1 MQQALTYQAPQT
13 DAPAEGI
20 SAVTLPTDYDGWWNA
35 PGHWV
40 EEPNVR
46 RNGWSGMMRLRIG
59 DTLYYIKKQCN
70 HLCRTLDHPFGW
82 PTASREYVN
91 IGRLQALGIVVP
103 TPVFHGARRTVEGH
117 EGLLVTKELAGFASI
132 DTQPALDAARTRK
145 LAETCGRVLG
155 IMHRAGW
162 QHSCLYDK
170 HIMVRWTDEQP
181 TVALIDL
188 EKLRKPLLPGKA
200 ARHDLDQ
207 LKRHQSVWTENDWK
221 ALLAAHAGSG
231 AST

>member
-1 MQQALTYQAPQT
+1 MQQALTNQALEA
-13 DAPAEGI
+13 DAPARVA
-20 SAVTLPTDYDGWWNA
+20 SAITLPTDYDGWWNA
-35 PGHWV
+35 PGDWV
-40 EEPNVR
+40 EEPNFR
-46 RNGWSGMMRLRIG
+46 RKGWSGMMRLRIG

-70 HLCRTLDHPFGW
+70 YLCRTLDHPFGW

-103 TPVFHGARRTVEGH
+103 RPVFHGARRTVEGY
-117 EGLLVTKELAGFASI
+117 EGLLVTEELAGFASI
-132 DTQPALDAARTRK
+132 DTQLALDAARTRR
-145 LAETCGRVLG
+145 LAEACGRVLG

-170 HIMVRWTDEQP
+170 HIMVRWTGEQP

-207 LKRHQSVWTENDWK
+207 LKRRQSVWTEDDWK
-221 ALLAAHAGSG
+221 TLLVAHARSG

>member
-1 MQQALTYQAPQT
+1 MNKSIDMSNQAGSNAL
-13 DAPAEGI
+13 
-20 SAVTLPTDYDGWWNA
+20 AVLPNDFSGWWNA
-35 PGHWV
+35 PGAWV

-82 PTASREYVN
+82 PTASRERVN
-91 IGRLQALGIVVP
+91 ISRLQALGLSVP
-103 TPVFHGARRTVEGH
+103 NPVFHGERKSAEGY
-117 EGLLVTKELAGFASI
+117 EAVLVTEELAGFLSL
-132 DTQPALDAARTRK
+132 DTQTELDAGTRAA
-145 LAETCGRVLG
+145 LAAETGRVLG

-170 HIMVRWTDEQP
+170 HIMVRWSGATPEI
-181 TVALIDL
+181 ALIDL

-200 ARHDLDQ
+200 ARHDLEQ
-207 LKRHQSVWTENDWK
+207 LKRHQRIWSEEEWER
-221 ALLAAHAGSG
+221 LLSAHEKQD

>member
-1 MQQALTYQAPQT
+1 MNESLAMTQT
-13 DAPAEGI
+13 P
-20 SAVTLPTDYDGWWNA
+20 PTDTPAVLPNDFAGWWSA
-35 PGHWV
+35 PGAWV

-82 PTASREYVN
+82 PTASRERVS
-91 IGRLQALGIVVP
+91 IGRLQALGLSVP
-103 TPVFHGARRTVEGH
+103 KPVFHGERKSAEGY
-117 EGLLVTKELAGFASI
+117 EAVLVTEELAGFLSL
-132 DTQPALDAARTRK
+132 DTQTELDAGARAA
-145 LAETCGRVLG
+145 LAVETGRALG

-170 HIMVRWTDEQP
+170 HIMVRWSEATPEI
-181 TVALIDL
+181 ALIDL

-200 ARHDLDQ
+200 ARHDLEQ
-207 LKRHQSVWTENDWK
+207 LKRHQRIWSEAEWQT
-221 ALLAAHAGSG
+221 LLSAHKKQR
-231 AST
+231 ASA